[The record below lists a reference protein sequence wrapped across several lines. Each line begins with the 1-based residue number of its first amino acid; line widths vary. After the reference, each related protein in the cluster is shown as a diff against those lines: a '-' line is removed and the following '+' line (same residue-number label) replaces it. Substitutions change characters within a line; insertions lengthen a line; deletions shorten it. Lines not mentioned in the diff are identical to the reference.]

1 MNKILQLYA
10 FLYHSSPL
18 PVAKCLAVIIV
29 LFEHFSWISSSR
41 GVFFHDNIKTVRL
54 ILYSNKIYLIM
65 DAMENLF
72 AT

>member
-29 LFEHFSWISSSR
+29 LTLFMDFKFTR
-41 GVFFHDNIKTVRL
+41 FFFHDNIKTVRL
-54 ILYSNKIYLIM
+54 NLYSNKIYLIM

-72 AT
+72 AS

>member
-18 PVAKCLAVIIV
+18 PVAKCLAVYHCFNTFHGFQV
-29 LFEHFSWISSSR
+29 HE
-41 GVFFHDNIKTVRL
+41 VFFHDNIKTVRL

-72 AT
+72 AS